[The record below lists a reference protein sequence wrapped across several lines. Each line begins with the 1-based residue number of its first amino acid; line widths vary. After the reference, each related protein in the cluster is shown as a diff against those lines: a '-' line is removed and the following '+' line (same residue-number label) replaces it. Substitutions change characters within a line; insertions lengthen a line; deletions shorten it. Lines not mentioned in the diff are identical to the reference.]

1 MPFFSS
7 STARGQWSPTFL
19 APGTNF
25 VEDSVSTIWG
35 WRGGWFGDDSGALDL
50 IVHFISSLM
59 PLLICQDVL
68 VHSPEVAPAPAMGD
82 EYYNLYLTD
91 VDEWDSERSS
101 DLSKVTKLGCGIQ
114 RLWDP
119 SGATLYH
126 NS

>member
-1 MPFFSS
+1 M
-7 STARGQWSPTFL
+7 
-19 APGTNF
+19 
-25 VEDSVSTIWG
+25 E
-35 WRGGWFGDDSGALDL
+35 GGWFGDDSGALDL